1 VDLVGAGHV
10 ALGSDFDGAVTT
22 GFDSSAMPSITQAL
36 VDAGL
41 DEDAIRGALGGNALR
56 LFREVLPES
65 CSRRL
70 SHQGKSRPGGSGD

>member
-41 DEDAIRGALGGNALR
+41 GEDAIRGALGGNALR
-56 LFREVLPES
+56 LFRQVLPES
-65 CSRRL
+65 
-70 SHQGKSRPGGSGD
+70 